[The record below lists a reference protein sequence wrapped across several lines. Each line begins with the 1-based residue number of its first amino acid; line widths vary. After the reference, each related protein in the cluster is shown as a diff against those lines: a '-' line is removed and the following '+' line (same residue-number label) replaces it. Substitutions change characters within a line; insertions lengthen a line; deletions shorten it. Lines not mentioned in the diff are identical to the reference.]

1 MLGGVRPEMKAAT
14 SVYLMDDPREAKRLA
29 DKVDAPRW
37 VDAYFARHLKPDS
50 RVLDVGCGP
59 GVLAAEVARRI
70 PSGNVTGFDASADRL
85 TEAQKNFIR
94 LGNAQAQA
102 GEATALPFTDDSFDF
117 IYCRFLL
124 EYLREKERA
133 VAEMARVCRP
143 GGTVLLQDLDG
154 QLLWHHP
161 VDQALQA
168 DIERVLAVLG
178 ETGFDPFAGRKLFAV
193 ARAIGLTDIQVQ
205 AESYHLFAGQIDDS
219 NLRLWELKLDIA
231 LPVAAKA
238 LGGISAAESLKRR
251 FLDYLQR
258 EDTLTYSVLFTVCGQ
273 KAGKAEATF

>member
-1 MLGGVRPEMKAAT
+1 
-14 SVYLMDDPREAKRLA
+14 MDDPREAKRLA

-59 GVLAAEVARRI
+59 GVLAAEIARRI

-85 TEAQKNFIR
+85 TEAQKNFVR

-102 GEATALPFTDDSFDF
+102 GEATALPFADGSFDF
-117 IYCRFLL
+117 IYCRFLV

-154 QLLWHHP
+154 QMLWHHP
-161 VDQALQA
+161 TDAALQS
-168 DIERVLAVLG
+168 DIERVLQALST
-178 ETGFDPFAGRKLFAV
+178 TGFDPFVGRKLFAF
-193 ARAIGLTDIQVQ
+193 AQTAGLTDIEVH
-205 AESYHLFAGQIDDS
+205 AESYHLFAGRIDEQ
-219 NLRLWELKLDIA
+219 NRRLWELKLDIA

-238 LGGISAAESLKRR
+238 LGGMAAAESLKAR

-258 EDTLTYSVLFTVCGQ
+258 EDTLTYSILFTVTGR
-273 KAGKAEATF
+273 KA